1 MIRLVL
7 LSLLFG
13 VALAANPL
21 ATEDQRKLDELS
33 LKISKSSEFDQ
44 LRSKAYDQYYKTLHK
59 YNVNIDDT
67 TKKDIDT
74 AIEEL
79 VFSSIQKAVN
89 SDPNYPKVYW
99 VDTAPRKENWFGLD
113 VTGGRYS
120 YDNPDCFY
128 RTVPVNTK
136 HTYKIHGRRHGKG
149 PSDVSFSLIKNY
161 DSQGT
166 VSSLSGKD
174 IKVNDDGTY
183 TITVSNKD
191 TTEPNHIKS
200 TWNGVALFIRN
211 NIADWQTELPDD
223 LHVEILGE
231 HNSEPYPEKK
241 IIENAKFSLRW
252 SKFFYGFGA
261 LDFKTFSVKT
271 NTLGKPGQS
280 QLLGTLTTQAQSFGH
295 YKLDT
300 NETLIITITPGN
312 SKYWVVPVYTLGMIS
327 VAPWK
332 NLVSFNAVQSTK
344 NNDGSYTF
352 VLSERDPGV
361 HNWLNT
367 TGRHEGTIMARWQG
381 LPASSH
387 GAKGITVKTE
397 KVNFDDLHK
406 HLPNETVYISQSQRK
421 QQVEKREA
429 GYARLHQQ

>member
-1 MIRLVL
+1 MYFAL
-7 LSLLFG
+7 LPLLFG
-13 VALAANPL
+13 VALATNPL
-21 ATEDQRKLDELS
+21 ATDDQRKLDELS
-33 LKISKSSEFDQ
+33 LKLSKSSEFDD
-44 LRSKAYDQYYKTLHK
+44 LRGKAYEQYYKTLHK
-59 YNVNIDDT
+59 YDVNIDET
-67 TKKDIDT
+67 SKKDIDT
-74 AIEEL
+74 AIDEL
-79 VFSSIQKAVN
+79 VFSSVQKAVN

-99 VDTAPRKENWFGLD
+99 VDTGPRKNNWFGLD

-128 RTVPVNTK
+128 RTVPVSDK

-149 PSDVSFSLIKNY
+149 PSDVSFSLIKSF

-166 VSSLSGKD
+166 VTSLSGDD
-174 IKVNDDGTY
+174 IKINDDGTY

-191 TTEPNHIKS
+191 TKEPNHIKS
-200 TWNGVALFIRN
+200 EWNGVALFIRN
-211 NIADWQTELPDD
+211 NLADWNTQLPDD
-223 LHVEILGE
+223 LRVEVLDE
-231 HNSEPYPEKK
+231 PHAEPYSEKK
-241 IIENAKFSLRW
+241 IMENAKTSLQW

-271 NTLGKPGQS
+271 NTLKDPGQS
-280 QLLGTLTTQAQSFGH
+280 QSLGTLTTQAQSFGH

-312 SKYWVVPVYTLGMIS
+312 SKYWIVPVYTLGMIS

-332 NLVSFNAVQSTK
+332 NLVSFNSAQSTR
-344 NNDGSYTF
+344 NHNGSYTF

-367 TGRHEGTIMARWQG
+367 TGRHEGTIMPRWQG

-397 KVNFDDLHK
+397 KVDFNDLHK
-406 HLPNETVYISQSQRK
+406 HLPNETVYVSKSQRK
-421 QQVEKREA
+421 RQVEKRKA
-429 GYARLHQQ
+429 GYARLHQE